1 MAVYRIAKE
10 TVLYVKKA
18 IMDLNVKRTVLP
30 NVKALVKNLMVNV
43 HAELEHMVQTVTE
56 IVQ

>member
-1 MAVYRIAKE
+1 MAVYRIATE

-18 IMDLNVKRTVLP
+18 FADINVKKNVLP
-30 NVKALVKNLMVNV
+30 TVKAPVKNLMVNV
-43 HAELEHMVQTVTE
+43 HAELERTVQTVTE